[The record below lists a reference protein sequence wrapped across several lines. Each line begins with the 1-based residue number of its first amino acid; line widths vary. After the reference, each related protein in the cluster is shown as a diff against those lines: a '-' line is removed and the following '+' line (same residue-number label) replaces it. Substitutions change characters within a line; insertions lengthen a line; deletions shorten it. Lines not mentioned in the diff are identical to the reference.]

1 MRRISFVLSL
11 LALPVLLTSL
21 SAQCE
26 TWIGKPQQDEAE
38 GAHSIY
44 RQALK
49 NENYQLALENW
60 RIAYNIAPAADGRR
74 DYHFTDGAKLYKWLY
89 KQTKDANL
97 KKSYRDSAMMMF
109 DGAAECY
116 KNQSINLAKCSDQAC
131 YDKKVGYILG
141 RKVYEMYYTYNMPR
155 NLIFENAKRSIELAG
170 NDTEYIVFEPMAAA
184 LVAGYKKGTISADE
198 VRIHHGLLKQ
208 IASDHIAND
217 PSYGQYY
224 DSSISSVNRKISE
237 IEDEVYDCDYFLDKL
252 VPQLDKYP
260 DSASLI
266 KEVYETLLEQ
276 GCDTSRQEMQ
286 NLKEPYEKYMV
297 EYREMVRRELAK
309 TNPGIA
315 ARLLYEE
322 GKYQEAIDKYKEA
335 IAATEEA
342 DKLADY
348 YFSMASIQ
356 GRKLKRYSD
365 ARKNALKAAQYR
377 SEWGQPY
384 LLIGDLYASSK
395 CGDAWN
401 QRLTILAAID
411 KYQYARSI
419 DPESKEAANRRI
431 GRYNNSKPLQSEGF
445 MRGFEKG
452 DKVKVGCWIGETV
465 SLRFSKAQ

>member
-1 MRRISFVLSL
+1 MKRISFVLSL
-11 LALPVLLTSL
+11 LALPVLFTSI

-26 TWIGKPQQDEAE
+26 TWTGKPQQDEAE

-44 RQALK
+44 RQAIK

-60 RIAYNIAPAADGRR
+60 RIAYDIAPAADGRR

-89 KQTKDANL
+89 KQTQDPAL
-97 KKSYRDSAMMMF
+97 KKSYRDSAMLMF
-109 DGAAECY
+109 DGAAQCY
-116 KNQSINLAKCSDQAC
+116 KNQSISLAKCSDQAC

-155 NLIFENAKRSIELAG
+155 NLIFENAKQSMKLGG
-170 NDTEYIVFEPMAAA
+170 NDTEYIIFEPMAAA
-184 LVAGYKKGTISADE
+184 LVSGYKKGDITAE
-198 VRIHHGLLKQ
+198 QVRIHHGMLKQ

-217 PSYGQYY
+217 PTYGQYY

-237 IEDEVYDCDYFLDKL
+237 IEDEVYDCDYFIDKL
-252 VPQLDKYP
+252 VPQLEKYP

-266 KEVYETLLEQ
+266 KVVYEILLKQ

-286 NLKEPYEKYMV
+286 ALQEPYESYMV

-315 ARLLYEE
+315 ARLLYED
-322 GKYQEAIDKYKEA
+322 GKYKESIKKYEEAIDG
-335 IAATEEA
+335 TDEA

-348 YFSMASIQ
+348 YFSIASIL
-356 GRKLKRYSD
+356 GRKMKRYSK
-365 ARKNALKAAQYR
+365 ARAKALKAAQYR
-377 SEWGQPY
+377 SDWGQPY
-384 LLIGDLYASSK
+384 LLIGDLYASTK
-395 CGDAWN
+395 CGDAWS
-401 QRLTILAAID
+401 QRLSVLAALD

-419 DPESKEAANRRI
+419 DPDARQAANRRI
-431 GRYNNSKPLQSEGF
+431 ANYRNSKPLETEGF
-445 MRGFEKG
+445 MRGLNEG

-465 SLRFSKAQ
+465 SLRFSEAQ